1 MPLMWILMDNSD
13 ELTTDSTKAW
23 TTLKPRCPHNTQPP
37 LRYFLKLKT
46 IKKKYRNLIQ
56 TKLREFYLLNLDTAI
71 KRLKVD
77 NTGSK
82 LL

>member
-56 TKLREFYLLNLDTAI
+56 TKLREFYLLNLDTA
-71 KRLKVD
+71 
-77 NTGSK
+77 
-82 LL
+82 LLHQEFRK